1 MHRKSFK
8 GSYNLFTV
16 SDMLMGL
23 YLFIVALADIIFR
36 GNYYQTASTWM
47 SSWFCTFLGI
57 LAMTSLEVFRINRE
71 FVLMFMFK
79 SRQLFEKNID
89 GILSILKLLTNI
101 KTFIHIYIY

>member
-71 FVLMFMFK
+71 FVFK
-79 SRQLFEKNID
+79 FHVQVSTIIREEYRRNI
-89 GILSILKLLTNI
+89 INI
-101 KTFIHIYIY
+101 KTFD

>member
-71 FVLMFMFK
+71 FVLKFHVQV
-79 SRQLFEKNID
+79 STIIREEYRRNI
-89 GILSILKLLTNI
+89 INI
-101 KTFIHIYIY
+101 KTFD

>member
-1 MHRKSFK
+1 
-8 GSYNLFTV
+8 
-16 SDMLMGL
+16 MLMGL

-71 FVLMFMFK
+71 FVLKFRVQVSTIIIQK
-79 SRQLFEKNID
+79 DID
-89 GILSILKLLTNI
+89 RILLILKLLT
-101 KTFIHIYIY
+101 IHIYIFIENLLAIFFFCNLKD

>member
-1 MHRKSFK
+1 
-8 GSYNLFTV
+8 
-16 SDMLMGL
+16 MLMGL

-71 FVLMFMFK
+71 FVLKFRVQVSTIIIQK
-79 SRQLFEKNID
+79 DID
-89 GILSILKLLTNI
+89 RILLILKLLT
-101 KTFIHIYIY
+101 IHIYIYIY